1 MDAVSSEVLFFSA
14 EICFICME
22 KSTSDSFMEYKFLE
36 KALTIRSESVY
47 NITIVREGN
56 RKPSFFPCLKR
67 GKHEMR
73 LKRGVTHP

>member
-22 KSTSDSFMEYKFLE
+22 KTLIFQGKSVDNRG
-36 KALTIRSESVY
+36 KAVY